1 MAASLQGADSR
12 MSRATARA
20 RELRR
25 QGKHG
30 IKPSH
35 YLPLLG
41 LAQVGESTGALGK
54 IDRRALKRSRRR
66 LAVRSVGD
74 MGMAGHQK
82 Q

>member
-1 MAASLQGADSR
+1 MAASLQGADSW

-54 IDRRALKRSRRR
+54 IDRRALKRSR
-66 LAVRSVGD
+66 
-74 MGMAGHQK
+74 
-82 Q
+82 

>member
-1 MAASLQGADSR
+1 MAASLQGADSW

-41 LAQVGESTGALGK
+41 LAQVGKRAGALGK
-54 IDRRALKRSRRR
+54 IDRRALKRSR
-66 LAVRSVGD
+66 
-74 MGMAGHQK
+74 
-82 Q
+82 